1 MFIELPDSV
10 IRLVAEFGSAA
21 PAKIRRVMEGYDGAE
36 ALDRIERILT
46 ERDQ

>member
-21 PAKIRRVMEGYDGAE
+21 PAKIRWVGSGGRHQERRYVRPVDEEGWW
-36 ALDRIERILT
+36 
-46 ERDQ
+46 